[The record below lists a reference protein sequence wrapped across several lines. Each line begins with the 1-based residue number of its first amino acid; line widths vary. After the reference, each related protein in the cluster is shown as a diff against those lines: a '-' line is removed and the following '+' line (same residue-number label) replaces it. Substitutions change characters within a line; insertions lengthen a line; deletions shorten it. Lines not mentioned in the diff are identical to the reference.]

1 MKAQLLAATSGL
13 PRGASVRAI
22 ELPFHIE
29 FPLGRMV
36 LFGSLSLV
44 DLFLTW
50 VLIGHSSGI
59 VYESNPIANLL
70 LTHYGWAGMV
80 LFKVTDVLLVAWIV
94 LLVGMFQPHA
104 ARRVL
109 SVACGI
115 VGAVALYSSFLVIQF
130 A

>member
-1 MKAQLLAATSGL
+1 
-13 PRGASVRAI
+13 
-22 ELPFHIE
+22 
-29 FPLGRMV
+29 MV